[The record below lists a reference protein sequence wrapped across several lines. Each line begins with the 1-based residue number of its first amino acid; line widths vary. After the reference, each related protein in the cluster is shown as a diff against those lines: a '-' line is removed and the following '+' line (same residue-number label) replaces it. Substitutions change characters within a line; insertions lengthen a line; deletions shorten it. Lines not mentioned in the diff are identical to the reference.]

1 MATTTIRVSTETRNL
16 LNHLARSSGSSMQQV
31 LEVALE
37 QYRRRQFL
45 EALNAA
51 YAARQADPQ
60 ARTEE
65 AEEAEELAVWD
76 TTLADGLDDLED
88 WHES

>member
-1 MATTTIRVSTETRNL
+1 
-16 LNHLARSSGSSMQQV
+16 MQQI

-51 YAARQADPQ
+51 YAAMHADPKAQ
-60 ARTEE
+60 
-65 AEEAEELAVWD
+65 AEEAEELALWD
-76 TTLADGLDDLED
+76 TTLADGLDDLEP
-88 WHES
+88 WSKQPKPKG